1 MVELMI
7 AIAIG
12 GVILAGAVAIL
23 RPMIV
28 STGDSS
34 DESLARFEVQSV
46 DFWIGDDVVQA
57 QSVSLGNSSNGGFPL
72 IINWTTPQ
80 PTTIT
85 YDVETMKD
93 NLDRD
98 LWRLY
103 RTNNSQKATVAEYL
117 DPLLTSCSQKQL
129 GNGTLVNVLVL
140 NVASQVDRQSA
151 SGSYEINPRF
161 GNVTWAV
168 TP

>member
-93 NLDRD
+93 NLARD

-129 GNGTLVNVLVL
+129 GNGTPINVLVL
-140 NVASQVDRQSA
+140 NVASQVDRRSA